1 MRLSTDTNMGVL
13 WVPHCHQLEPAWRWK
28 QLVQILLTS
37 AQWMETHSLLFVGG
51 NLNTDVYLK
60 PPHTDLLCDSHQPL
74 NTHLDLQHRAENEEH
89 TQALKSWRLGFH
101 RISKDGQSTWAEL
114 PVTADERQIE
124 KPSEDVLNSHGPARS
139 PDPTQEA
146 HFSAGVTTPCVCLCV
161 CTHSRSHSLAL

>member
-1 MRLSTDTNMGVL
+1 MGPPLSPIGASLEVETAGTDPAHISSVDGDTQFTVCGWKPQHRRL
-13 WVPHCHQLEPAWRWK
+13 PEAP
-28 QLVQILLTS
+28 
-37 AQWMETHSLLFVGG
+37 THR
-51 NLNTDVYLK
+51 
-60 PPHTDLLCDSHQPL
+60 PL